1 MIDWD
6 EILEDV
12 DWKKFAGVIVLGIVV
27 IVAAVFVGIDWHN
40 SNTLTVLLEN
50 DLKQAEQFQDS
61 WSGPN
66 AEQLETL
73 RRQQTDLGAQF
84 QSLGVTLPK
93 SSDPDELEAQVKA
106 AAGGARVELLRVDKL
121 PAKID
126 GYAHIQPLRVIFN
139 AGDAGAAKGFL
150 SALQRI
156 QVPHTFISEAMR
168 LTGTITVV
176 LEFYSFDESA
186 WQEINDCNVKVT
198 IPQIMGREVKGI
210 YLFKSRVADLKAKV
224 DQESASL
231 VDVKRKFTEQCEL
244 QAQVDHLKSEI
255 AIAKTLQGAE

>member
-1 MIDWD
+1 MVDWD

-12 DWKKFAGVIVLGIVV
+12 DWKKFAGVIVLGLVV

-40 SNTLTVLLEN
+40 SSTLQVLLEN
-50 DLKQAEQFQDS
+50 DLNQVHQFRDS

-66 AEQLETL
+66 AKQMETL
-73 RRQQTDLGAQF
+73 RQQQTDLGAQF
-84 QSLGVTLPK
+84 QALGVTLPN
-93 SSDPDELEAQVKA
+93 SVNPDELEARVKA
-106 AAGGARVELLRVDKL
+106 AANGTRVELLRVDTL
-121 PAKID
+121 PTKID
-126 GYAHIQPLRVIFN
+126 GYAYIQPFKIIFN

-150 SALQRI
+150 SALQQI
-156 QVPHTFISEAMR
+156 QVPHTFNSEAMR

-198 IPQIMGREVKGI
+198 IPQIMAREVKGI
-210 YLFKSRVADLKAKV
+210 YLFNSRVDNLKSKV

-244 QAQVDHLKSEI
+244 QAQVDRLKSEI
-255 AIAKTLQGAE
+255 AIVKTLQGAE